1 MKPKIFIVEDQLEL
15 RQAYYDL
22 VKQSGFEATT
32 ISKDDE
38 LFNILKT
45 ERPDLIVLGI
55 GRDEKQTLSILQG
68 LPLHEGNRIPTLV
81 LARNLN
87 ADLEKKAMQSGAADV
102 MDKAAPQADVL
113 QRMQKILHHH
123 TGETT
128 KSSASASQK
137 QILIV
142 DDDPSIRKLLALF
155 FERKGFEIL
164 QASSGEEA
172 IGIVKQGKVLM
183 VLLDVTM
190 PGMDGLITLK
200 MIKEI
205 NPAIGVVM
213 ATGIQDEA
221 IAQQAT
227 QLGAYAYV
235 MKPFDMQYLDLV
247 VTTRLLLSV

>member
-1 MKPKIFIVEDQLEL
+1 MKSKIFIVEDQLEL
-15 RQAYYDL
+15 RQSYYNL
-22 VKQSGFEATT
+22 VKKNGYDATT

-45 ERPDLIVLGI
+45 ERPNLIVLGI
-55 GRDEKQTLSILQG
+55 GRDIKQTLMVLQG
-68 LPLHEGNRIPTLV
+68 LPLHEGNKIPTLV
-81 LARNLN
+81 LADHLD
-87 ADLEKKAMQSGAADV
+87 ADLEKKAMQAGAADV
-102 MDKAAPQADVL
+102 MDKTAPQTDVL
-113 QRMQKILHHH
+113 QRMQKILHHAGGAA
-123 TGETT
+123 T
-128 KSSASASQK
+128 SSEGSPQK
-137 QILIV
+137 KILIV
-142 DDDPSIRKLLALF
+142 DDDPAIRKLLSLF
-155 FERKGFEIL
+155 FEKKGFQIL

-172 IGIVKQGKVLM
+172 IAIVKQGKALM

-205 NPAIGVVM
+205 NPSIGVVM